1 MHHIFSFEN
10 VITLSIGCHLL
21 WIIITILICWLNNIL
36 KMHRKWENSLVFY
49 AVANSSLFN
58 VEYNFMQ
65 RRVSSLQKNQLNSN
79 RNLFNMKGWSLIR
92 QKNSIIS
99 FFLGNFLEIF
109 YKMNILW
116 KKPRIEWVLKQY
128 FIQKIIKYVPDPL
141 FFCKYHPDPLPS
153 PSLPLVRCCRFYSHD

>member
-10 VITLSIGCHLL
+10 VITLSIGWHLL

-49 AVANSSLFN
+49 TVANSILFN

-65 RRVSSLQKNQLNSN
+65 RRVSSLQKKQLNSN

-92 QKNSIIS
+92 RKNSIIS
-99 FFLGNFLEIF
+99 FFAWWFLE
-109 YKMNILW
+109 NILQNEYSM
-116 KKPRIEWVLKQY
+116 KKATK
-128 FIQKIIKYVPDPL
+128 FIKKIKYVPDPL
-141 FFCKYHPDPLPS
+141 FFCEYQPNPLPS